1 MPTSPDGPRDAAGAG
16 LALRLRA
23 GAPDALGDWYEAEH
37 PQVFRLCLAFL
48 GDPLGAEDLA
58 QDAMLHLADR
68 IRSWDPQRPYWPWR
82 TRVVLNL
89 ARDHRRRAA
98 NRPRAPLPDLPAR
111 LPAPEEIAEQRELQ
125 GLVAAALAGL
135 TERER
140 EAFALHDLAGHDA
153 REVSEAMGIGV
164 SSVRSLL
171 TLARRR
177 LRGLLAPRLAP
188 AAPEDADRV

>member
-1 MPTSPDGPRDAAGAG
+1 MPSSPDAPREAAGAA

-23 GAPDALGDWYEAEH
+23 GAADALGAWYEEEH

-48 GDPLGAEDLA
+48 GDPTDAEDLA

-68 IRSWDPQRPYWPWR
+68 IAAWDPTRPYRPWR

-89 ARDHRRRAA
+89 ARDRKRRGAR
-98 NRPRAPLPDLPAR
+98 RPRAALPELPDVLP
-111 LPAPEEIAEQRELQ
+111 PPELIAEQRELQ
-125 GLVAAALAGL
+125 GLIAAALDGL
-135 TERER
+135 PERER
-140 EAFALHDLAGHDA
+140 EAFVLHDLAGHETA
-153 REVSEAMGIGV
+153 EVAEAMEIGA

-177 LRGLLAPRLAP
+177 LRERLSPRLT
-188 AAPEDADRV
+188 AADAGGRHE

>member
-1 MPTSPDGPRDAAGAG
+1 MPTSPDAPREAAGAA
-16 LALRLRA
+16 LALRLRD
-23 GAPDALGDWYEAEH
+23 GAPDALGAWYAAEH

-48 GDPLGAEDLA
+48 GDPHEAEDLA

-68 IRSWDPQRPYWPWR
+68 IERWDPARSYPPWR

-89 ARDHRRRAA
+89 ARDRRRRRAA
-98 NRPRAPLPDLPAR
+98 QRGGAPLPELPAR
-111 LPAPEEIAEQRELQ
+111 LPAPEAVAEQRELQ
-125 GLVAAALAGL
+125 EMVVAALAGL

-140 EAFALHDLAGHDA
+140 EAFTLHDLAGHDA
-153 REVSEAMGIGV
+153 EEVAEAMEIGV

-177 LRGLLAPRLAP
+177 LRGLLAPRLLSTHP
-188 AAPEDADRV
+188 GAADG